1 MLHKTI
7 CNDNFYCNTALQHC
21 SNIAPMCCTKNCRYE
36 SSRVTS
42 PLHPS
47 DSSQP
52 LNFVSSLRGRHK
64 KGRGGGG
71 RRGTNP
77 PPLFPFLPIPYP
89 LPLSTPATQA
99 ILSQNFSMVVAH
111 ILDELWH
118 FHTLNK
124 HLFLCV
130 GILVHMSNTGF
141 RPFFAQKKFKDFSRA
156 FKDLFPIFQGLH
168 SVQKR
173 TLLFHNMSNFIP
185 KVFLRLLLSPWS
197 ST

>member
-1 MLHKTI
+1 MQHSVATLLRH
-7 CNDNFYCNTALQHC
+7 CFDEVQHC
-21 SNIAPMCCTKNCRYE
+21 SNIATMCCAKNCRYE
-36 SSRVTS
+36 SSRLTS

-52 LNFVSSLRGRHK
+52 LNFVSKIQHGSCTHSRWA
-64 KGRGGGG
+64 
-71 RRGTNP
+71 
-77 PPLFPFLPIPYP
+77 F
-89 LPLSTPATQA
+89 
-99 ILSQNFSMVVAH
+99 
-111 ILDELWH
+111 WH

-156 FKDLFPIFQGLH
+156 FKDLLPIFQGLH

-173 TLLFHNMSNFIP
+173 ALFFHNMSNFIP
-185 KVFLRLLLSPWS
+185 KVFLCSLLSPWS

>member
-1 MLHKTI
+1 
-7 CNDNFYCNTALQHC
+7 
-21 SNIAPMCCTKNCRYE
+21 MCCTKNCRYE

-52 LNFVSSLRGRHK
+52 LNFVSSLRG
-64 KGRGGGG
+64 
-71 RRGTNP
+71 NP

-99 ILSQNFSMVVAH
+99 ILSQKFSMVVAH

-185 KVFLRLLLSPWS
+185 KVFLRLLLSLWS

>member
-1 MLHKTI
+1 
-7 CNDNFYCNTALQHC
+7 
-21 SNIAPMCCTKNCRYE
+21 MCCTKNCRYE

-52 LNFVSSLRGRHK
+52 LNFVSSLRG
-64 KGRGGGG
+64 
-71 RRGTNP
+71 NP

-99 ILSQNFSMVVAH
+99 ILSQKFSMVVAH

-141 RPFFAQKKFKDFSRA
+141 RPFFAQKNSRT
-156 FKDLFPIFQGLH
+156 FQGL
-168 SVQKR
+168 SR
-173 TLLFHNMSNFIP
+173 TYFPFFKDSIQCKKEP
-185 KVFLRLLLSPWS
+185 CS
-197 ST
+197 STTWAILSQRSFCVCSFLFGVLLKL